1 MFPFYV
7 IRAAGGGL
15 FLIGA
20 LIMAFNFYKTI
31 ASPEEAGAPEVTP
44 ALAPAE

>member
-1 MFPFYV
+1 V
-7 IRAAGGGL
+7 IRAIGGGL
-15 FLIGA
+15 FLVGA

-31 ASPEEAGAPEVTP
+31 ASPEEAEAPAAKP

>member
-7 IRAAGGGL
+7 IRAVGGGL
-15 FLIGA
+15 FLVGA

-31 ASPEEAGAPEVTP
+31 RSPEEAVASEA
-44 ALAPAE
+44 ALATAE